1 MTKKNTTTQSRK
13 RPATTAPAG
22 KASPTAAGPVEQVAE
37 YVGASLAQ
45 LMNRKDALIQQ
56 VAEVDRR
63 IAAARRAV
71 TATVAKA
78 LPRLASGNAPAGVT
92 APATRRPV
100 KGNGKRKRPLPPDEP
115 LVTATEKMRTAEAKG
130 RAAKRARSSPRS
142 GNR

>member
-1 MTKKNTTTQSRK
+1 MTKKKTTTQSRK

-22 KASPTAAGPVEQVAE
+22 TASPTAAGPVEQVAE

-56 VAEVDRR
+56 VADVDRH

-78 LPRLASGNAPAGVT
+78 LPRLA
-92 APATRRPV
+92 PATRRPA
-100 KGNGKRKRPLPPDEP
+100 KGNGKRRLLQPDEP
-115 LVTATEKMRTAEAKG
+115 LVTATERMRTAEAKG